1 MLTTYSPSIS
11 KIGTTCPTPRADRG
25 KDSTLPTREEV
36 LKKLKM
42 LEIDSSFVKEPSRNR
57 DTRPSGRAQSRQV
70 SLRSPRETFSSRRGR
85 RTQSPTCVGFH
96 CGTLRGEIPPA
107 CPPPAPKNANA
118 ERQRTEGAM
127 LRHQVF
133 PLDTTEPP
141 SETYPGRARAA
152 SPRIPT
158 VSQIR
163 GIVHHSLDPVHV
175 SAQRK

>member
-1 MLTTYSPSIS
+1 MRLPDLHPILPKRRIGQSVDIIS
-11 KIGTTCPTPRADRG
+11 AHNIFSQIGTTCPTPRADRR
-25 KDSTLPTREEV
+25 KNSTPPAREEV
-36 LKKLKM
+36 LEMSKM
-42 LEIDSSFVKEPSRNR
+42 LEVDSSFTKEASRNHG
-57 DTRPSGRAQSRQV
+57 TRPSGQATNQ
-70 SLRSPRETFSSRRGR
+70 P
-85 RTQSPTCVGFH
+85 PMCVGFH
-96 CGTLRGEIPPA
+96 CGTLRGEIPPT

-127 LRHQVF
+127 LRHQIF

-141 SETYPGRARAA
+141 SETYPGRPRAA

-158 VSQIR
+158 VSQVR